1 MENTTHIYQH
11 AVINTLCLTLLVL
24 FALSLSPPP
33 PTISFQG
40 PPGHGGLPGANGND
54 GAKGARGDEG
64 AQGEPGVPGVNVSD
78 QHLQQRIFSNLAL
91 PVYS

>member
-1 MENTTHIYQH
+1 MQLSIHY
-11 AVINTLCLTLLVL
+11 VSPYLSFLLCL
-24 FALSLSPPP
+24 FPPP
-33 PTISFQG
+33 AISFQG